1 MALCIKVYKLYNK
14 SDDDARI
21 QFQKEEEEED
31 KEEEET
37 KRKKKIKG
45 SPSSRVSFF
54 FLNFSLNESI
64 TP

>member
-14 SDDDARI
+14 SDDARI

-37 KRKKKIKG
+37 RKKK
-45 SPSSRVSFF
+45 
-54 FLNFSLNESI
+54 
-64 TP
+64 